1 MSAEDRPASLYGSP
15 EEVHVAGF
23 VVRAYP
29 AAVPRVAAALATM
42 PGVQVHAATDEGK
55 LVVTA
60 EADNAATITDTLC
73 RIQTHDGVL
82 SAALVY
88 QHIESTEDMNEEVE
102 LEDHA
107 TRLR

>member
-1 MSAEDRPASLYGSP
+1 MSPDGRLPGATEPVA
-15 EEVHVAGF
+15 EVHVAGF

-60 EADNAATITDTLC
+60 EAADAATIADTLC

-88 QHIESTEDMNEEVE
+88 QHIESIEAMSEEVE
-102 LEDHA
+102 LEDHP
-107 TRLR
+107 TRFR